1 MDTLVTTGSGEQKL
15 MRDLKIGDEVVSDET
30 GRLTKFIGWMDLS
43 RDKTTKM
50 IEIKTD
56 DGGQLT
62 LTLTHIL
69 FYYEDDKPTSTYAK
83 DLRPGNVL
91 VGGSGEVCSDLD
103 SIIMD
108 NGHNFRER
116 WSGV

>member
-30 GRLTKFIGWMDLS
+30 GALTKFIGWMDLS
-43 RDKTTKM
+43 RDQKTKM

-56 DGGQLT
+56 DGEQLT

-69 FYYEDDKPTSTYAK
+69 FYYEEDSKPTPTYAK

-91 VGGSGEVCSDLD
+91 VGGSGEVGLD
-103 SIIMD
+103 
-108 NGHNFRER
+108 
-116 WSGV
+116 